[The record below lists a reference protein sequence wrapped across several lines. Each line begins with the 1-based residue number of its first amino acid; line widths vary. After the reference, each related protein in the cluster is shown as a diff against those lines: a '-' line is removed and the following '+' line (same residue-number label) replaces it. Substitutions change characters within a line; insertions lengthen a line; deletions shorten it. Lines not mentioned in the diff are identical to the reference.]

1 MGKGK
6 PRHNP
11 YKKQNNY
18 SNNCWMCE
26 TIENFNGEEIKW
38 CMRYGTR
45 AVKICGGN
53 PHNCSKVLYRIAAS
67 RSDIQKA
74 NNVES

>member
-11 YKKQNNY
+11 NKKQNNY
-18 SNNCWMCE
+18 PSDCWMYE
-26 TIENFNGEEIKW
+26 GEEVKW
-38 CMRYGTR
+38 CRRYGTR
-45 AVKICGGN
+45 GVKICGGN

-67 RSDIQKA
+67 RSDIQKM
-74 NNVES
+74 NDVEPIGLRD